1 MRSGWGWGISPFW
14 MVNPAHVCA
23 VLIDIICVSLC
34 FVFPLLLLLPWC
46 SLCSSV
52 HSLFPAP
59 PHSYSLYFFTA
70 VFCFSLLFL
79 SSAQMQRRQL
89 CCVLKC
95 ARLKPLRL
103 ASAVGK
109 KIITNP
115 HYRHSSLSLS
125 YSLLPSLCL
134 LILCNEM
141 KNNWCP
147 FREERVNRLRRSSSS
162 KLTNNHQLLN
172 CTSMYKRRMK

>member
-1 MRSGWGWGISPFW
+1 MLNWDEVWVGVGYLSILNGKPGPCLCSADRYYLCQPLFRLPSPPSSS
-14 MVNPAHVCA
+14 V
-23 VLIDIICVSLC
+23 
-34 FVFPLLLLLPWC
+34 VFPLFLRAQ
-46 SLCSSV
+46 SVSCSS
-52 HSLFPAP
+52 SLVFPV
-59 PHSYSLYFFTA
+59 FFTA

-125 YSLLPSLCL
+125 YFLLPSLCL

-141 KNNWCP
+141 KNN
-147 FREERVNRLRRSSSS
+147 
-162 KLTNNHQLLN
+162 
-172 CTSMYKRRMK
+172 